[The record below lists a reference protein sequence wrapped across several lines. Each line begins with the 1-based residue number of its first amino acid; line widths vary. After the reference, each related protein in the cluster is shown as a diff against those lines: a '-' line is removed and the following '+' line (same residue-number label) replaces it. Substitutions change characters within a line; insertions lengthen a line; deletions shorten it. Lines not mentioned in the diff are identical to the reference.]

1 MAEAKASTGTAKK
14 LPKGGRK
21 GGTTFPRVGLKK
33 ALEYSEKI
41 VRKTHTGPQPE
52 DAILRGVFENAG
64 PEGGVRAS
72 ALKQYGLLEVT
83 PEGFKAADLARGIVA
98 ALPEEQRALQQRA
111 FLNCKL
117 FKKIFDTYNGDAVSV
132 GKIRQT
138 ALGQKVHLD
147 SVDECVRLFVESALL
162 AGLATQEG
170 ESLLLVQASTLAPA
184 TNAAVAE
191 TVTTSDERGVA
202 EPEDATSAAMGA
214 TETAAGAKASDGE
227 DESGKG
233 TPKGTPHTEKPA
245 IAVNLNVDS
254 SSDPDKLEK
263 QLKLLR
269 QYGMI

>member
-1 MAEAKASTGTAKK
+1 MAEAKASTGAAKK
-14 LPKGGRK
+14 LQKGGRK
-21 GGTTFPRVGLKK
+21 GGTSFPRVGLKK

-52 DAILRGVFENAG
+52 DAILRGVFENVG
-64 PEGGVRAS
+64 PEGGIRAS

-83 PEGFKAADLARGIVA
+83 PEGFKAADLARDIVA
-98 ALPEEQRALQQRA
+98 ALPEEQKTLQQRA

-117 FKKIFDTYNGDAVSV
+117 FKKIFDTYNGDTVSV
-132 GKIRQT
+132 AKIRQT

-147 SVDECVRLFVESALL
+147 SVDECVRLFVESAVL

-170 ESLLLVQASTLAPA
+170 DSLLLVQSSTLAPA
-184 TNAAVAE
+184 ANAAEAE
-191 TVTTSDERGVA
+191 TVTTSDEGDVL
-202 EPEDATSAAMGA
+202 ETEDATPAAAGA
-214 TETAAGAKASDGE
+214 TEAAARAKANDGE

-233 TPKGTPHTEKPA
+233 TPRTEKAA